1 MSLSD
6 PDAHTRVPTFTAES
20 PWPGPV
26 LDSCCPALPLR
37 KALKLVASLF
47 AEAGAV
53 PRKLLKLDPL
63 VHADALKGCPCLL
76 QSIWVHRVIS
86 SVVVEAWA
94 LLVRTWALEY
104 RSRLIRSCQA
114 FHGGIIC

>member
-53 PRKLLKLDPL
+53 LRKLLKLDPL
-63 VHADALKGCPCLL
+63 VLPLGCCCFVVLCGAAAATVGSLKKLL
-76 QSIWVHRVIS
+76 MLRDGDCFWLPSFNVK
-86 SVVVEAWA
+86 
-94 LLVRTWALEY
+94 
-104 RSRLIRSCQA
+104 
-114 FHGGIIC
+114 